1 MTYNNNDLNDVFDI
15 NSLLKNKKLFIPV
28 YQRPYSWNDEQV
40 TQLVEDL
47 IEAWKEEKKIYLV
60 GNLILQKSEGDTN
73 LEIVDG
79 QQRITTFALIEHALN
94 EESDAEFLTQ
104 KHFTP
109 LSVKKIKRNYELIK
123 NRLEKSDIRKDKF
136 YDFFKKK
143 VCVTCTYAN
152 SLDEAFFYFD
162 SQNTRGKPLA
172 RKDLLK
178 VHHLRTMMD
187 ENEEKTIKNIVKN
200 WEDDEKVKDPEEVK
214 YLGDDFLEF
223 LFEQLLALTRKSV
236 RGELVE
242 EDLAWIDV
250 YREFRSEGGGDL
262 LNNYNQPPLF
272 ERYEYDVQRDVVSFM
287 PKIAPFAGPYMLNE
301 GRKYLPFEVTQSI
314 RGGLYFFL
322 YAFKYSELLKKLRK
336 EPWFCLLDDVSGAGN
351 HYLRK
356 VYRAS
361 LLYFYDKFG
370 KRDFQEFAALF
381 FLTLSYYRFNKGKL
395 YKQGVVKFE
404 WNDMDGS
411 EEAKRW
417 DPFKVISLKYASEH
431 VVGDLR
437 NYLIFYC
444 DPKKWKKD
452 SDSKTKND
460 FYDASSRE
468 SIYGAF
474 LKQIE
479 CEVWG
484 VRHDKAK

>member
-1 MTYNNNDLNDVFDI
+1 MTYCLEDRIKNTEVSNIELLLN
-15 NSLLKNKKLFIPV
+15 KNLTIPS
-28 YQRPYSWNDEQV
+28 YQRPYSWEDEQV

-60 GNLILQKSEGDTN
+60 GNLILQKSEKESPKEES

-79 QQRITTFALIEHALN
+79 QQRITTFALIEYALTG
-94 EESDAEFLTQ
+94 EFKAKFLTQ
-104 KHFTP
+104 SHFTP
-109 LSVKKIKRNYELIK
+109 LSTEKIRRNHHLIK
-123 NRLEKSDIRKDKF
+123 NRLEKSDVSKKKF
-136 YDFFKKK
+136 QEFFKNR
-143 VCVTCTYAN
+143 VCVTCTYADT
-152 SLDEAFFYFD
+152 LDEAFFYFD

-187 ENEEKTIKNIVKN
+187 ENEEETIKGIVKN
-200 WEDDEKVKDPEEVK
+200 WEHDEKVEDPKEVK

-223 LFEQLLALTRKSV
+223 LFEQLLALARRSV

-242 EDLAWIDV
+242 EDLTWMDV

-272 ERYEYDVQRDVVSFM
+272 ERYEYDVQRDVVSYM

-322 YAFKYSELLKKLRK
+322 YAFKYSKQLKKLRDD
-336 EPWFCLLDDVSGAGN
+336 PWFRLLDDVPGAGN

-404 WNDMDGS
+404 WNDMDGG
-411 EEAKRW
+411 EETKQW

-468 SIYGAF
+468 SIDGAF
-474 LKQIE
+474 LKQMEREI
-479 CEVWG
+479 WG
-484 VRHDKAK
+484 V